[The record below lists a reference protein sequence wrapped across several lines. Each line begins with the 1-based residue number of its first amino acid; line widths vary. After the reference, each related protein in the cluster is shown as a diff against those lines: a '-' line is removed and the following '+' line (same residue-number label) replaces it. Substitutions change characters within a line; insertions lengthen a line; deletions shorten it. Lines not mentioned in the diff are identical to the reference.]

1 MSAPTDSY
9 GQPEKMAKNEMS
21 ADRGRRR
28 FLGWLAGGAAL
39 AAGGTALAKP
49 LLVNKCRVA
58 IPAGLI
64 DSPWLQQAW
73 AGIDPAQLWDC
84 HVHLAGIGDGGSGIV
99 VGPQLSSPLHPLHY
113 AQRLFYMNA
122 GCAHDAPGK
131 VDQAYVARLLNLCD
145 AMPEGFKVMLF
156 AFEQFHD
163 SKGDAHPEH
172 SAFYVPNAW
181 AAKLARD
188 FPARFEWVASLHPYH
203 AGAAD
208 DLKLAIANG
217 ARAVKWLPAAMGMDP
232 ADAKCEPFYRGLAE
246 SGTPLIVH
254 CGEEKAVKGSD
265 TQAFGNPLRLRRAL
279 DAGVKVVVAHCASLG
294 DDLDDDG
301 KLRSSFDL
309 FLKLMAEPR
318 AKGQLYGD
326 ISAITQRN
334 RKPALV
340 RTLLE
345 RNDLH
350 DRLLHGSD
358 YPLPGIVPLT
368 STSALAKDGVLPKAA
383 VNDLDILRQHN
394 PLLFDFAL
402 KRLLNWQGRAFAP
415 SVFQTR
421 KIFGTRSGHG
431 A

>member
-1 MSAPTDSY
+1 MD
-9 GQPEKMAKNEMS
+9 
-21 ADRGRRR
+21 RRR
-28 FLGWLAGGAAL
+28 FIGLLAGGAAL
-39 AAGGTALAKP
+39 SAAGWSSAKP
-49 LLVNKCRVA
+49 MLMNQCRVA

-64 DSPWLQQAW
+64 DSPWLRQAW
-73 AGIDPAQLWDC
+73 AGIDPAQVWDC
-84 HVHLAGIGDGGSGIV
+84 HVHLAGLGDGGSGIV
-99 VGPQLSSPLHPLHY
+99 VGPQLSSWLHPLHY

-156 AFEQFHD
+156 AFERFHD
-163 SKGDAHPEH
+163 GQGDAHPDH

-188 FPARFEWVASLHPYH
+188 FPARFEWVASLHPYR

-208 DLKLAIANG
+208 ELRLAVANG

-232 ADAKCEPFYRGLAE
+232 ADAKCAAFYRVLAE

-294 DDLDDDG
+294 SDADDDG
-301 KLRSSFDL
+301 TVRSSFDL
-309 FLKLMAEPR
+309 FLRLMGEAR
-318 AKGQLYGD
+318 AKELLHGD

-334 RKPALV
+334 RKPALI

-345 RNDLH
+345 RGDLH
-350 DRLLHGSD
+350 ARLVHGSD

-368 STSALAKDGVLPKAA
+368 SPGALARAGLLPKAA
-383 VNDLDILRQHN
+383 VGDLDLLRQHN

-402 KRLLNWQGRAFAP
+402 KRLLNWQGHSFSTA
-415 SVFQTR
+415 VFQTR
-421 KIFGTRSGHG
+421 RLFSVSHT
-431 A
+431 